1 MQCMMS
7 HTQTSRSPDWGG
19 RGKEGGYRSRSLQRG
34 PPKEK
39 LFVSGPCLPLGQR
52 KSQTMQIKDRC
63 SLAGLKSQG
72 SGQKHTHFWLSH
84 WSPRMEEQQEL
95 LPFAETPVSLLPG
108 TDQALTLWV
117 PRKVFVLLS
126 DSPILIPILFL
137 LFLLL
142 RCVSNLDGYSH
153 LTFLGHTGS
162 CIPLN
167 SLGKSVCFCLA
178 APSSG
183 HQEVEGRPPW
193 EATCLPPKGVP
204 DSSRWAPPG
213 IGLSRAPAG
222 FSGEEELSSTPRQA
236 PQTLL
241 FSVTHPKTLHQQQP
255 LRWREC
261 TPQIQPAP

>member
-1 MQCMMS
+1 MS

-19 RGKEGGYRSRSLQRG
+19 RGKEGAYRSRSLQRG

-39 LFVSGPCLPLGQR
+39 LFVSGPCLPLGQW
-52 KSQTMQIKDRC
+52 KSQTMQIKSPC

-72 SGQKHTHFWLSH
+72 SGQKHTHFWLESLI
-84 WSPRMEEQQEL
+84 SQDGGAARAVTL
-95 LPFAETPVSLLPG
+95 AKTPVSLLPR
-108 TDQALTLWV
+108 TDQALTSECLG
-117 PRKVFVLLS
+117 KCFVLLS
-126 DSPILIPILFL
+126 ASPVLIPILFL

-183 HQEVEGRPPW
+183 HQEVEGRLPW

-261 TPQIQPAP
+261 TPPQIQPAP